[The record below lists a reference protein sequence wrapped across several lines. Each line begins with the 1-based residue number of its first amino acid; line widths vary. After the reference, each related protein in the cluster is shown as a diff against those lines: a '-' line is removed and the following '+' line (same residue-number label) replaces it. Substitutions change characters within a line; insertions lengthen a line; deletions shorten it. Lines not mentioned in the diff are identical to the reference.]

1 VRAALGAEIVVQ
13 SDSLIGLRAA
23 ALYGSHSKSKE
34 RVLKRSDQKRF
45 LPHGAAKWAELIR
58 IPKARAR
65 SWSAA
70 AGGGGRCL
78 LSNRKRTFCI
88 FVVPTT
94 RSMRSPPVIRTDSS
108 SPTQKKNN
116 ASDLLFFSSNQV
128 GKNKKNYV

>member
-1 VRAALGAEIVVQ
+1 MRAALGAEIVVQ

-88 FVVPTT
+88 
-94 RSMRSPPVIRTDSS
+94 
-108 SPTQKKNN
+108 
-116 ASDLLFFSSNQV
+116 LLCPQRARCGHRQLSALIPLR
-128 GKNKKNYV
+128 